1 MSTITKLS
9 RRDFL
14 KTTGFAGGGLLL
26 GLTGTA
32 AAAGAAEHTAFELPP
47 FVSILPD
54 GAIQVGMPASEMG
67 QGIHTGLAALLAE
80 ELKIEMDQ
88 ITSMETIH
96 HPVFRNGPVS
106 YLTSGV
112 LNTQITGGS
121 LSMYAFYGAFRK
133 MGATAREMLR
143 GAAAERWS
151 VSIDQCRAT
160 GGRVTQVATGE
171 SLGYGEL
178 AKDAA
183 RQTVPEDP
191 PLTSPADYRLIGT
204 RVPRVDTPAKIN
216 GSALF
221 GIDIELPGML
231 YGAVRHCPV
240 FDSKLIGVDD
250 SVTKAI
256 PGVIAV
262 IPMESFVIVVAT
274 NTWIAMQ
281 GADALVLQT
290 TGGDPGFGDVDI
302 DKRLQQA
309 LDGSAPGA
317 VVATEGDS
325 EAALASAA
333 SRMHFE
339 YTVSLQ
345 AHSPMEPPCAT
356 AWITEDRCE
365 VWAPTQV
372 QDSTAMIAGM
382 ISQFPPEKIHIH
394 TPYLGGSFGRK
405 TSPDYV
411 VPALV
416 ASKVTGHP
424 VKVTWSR
431 TEDIQHDKYLP
442 PFRVRIDVG
451 LDDNGVPGSLS
462 AKLAGP
468 SPSLPMVQMV
478 GQYFPPWLGEDG
490 YDWAVCVGMFDFSTR
505 AGSYPIPNLEVGYV
519 PTDIPVPVG
528 FWRSIGTVHNAFALE
543 SALDEIAHARELDPI
558 ALRSQLLKD
567 NSRALAVL
575 DRVTEVSNWGGTLT
589 EGRYQGMG
597 YIYYL
602 ECYQAQVA
610 EVSVDN
616 RGRVKV
622 HRITCVID
630 CGQAINPAIVEAQI
644 QGAIIYALSATLKR
658 QINIEN
664 GRVVQG
670 NFDDYPAPK
679 MKEVPA
685 IDVHIINSGE
695 SPAGI
700 GEAGTPL
707 VGPAVANAVFAATGK
722 RVRRLPIMRSDL
734 S

>member
-1 MSTITKLS
+1 MSTINNLS

-14 KTTGFAGGGLLL
+14 KTTGLAGGGLLL
-26 GLTGTA
+26 GLA
-32 AAAGAAEHTAFELPP
+32 DAVSVQGATEGSTFELPP
-47 FVSILPD
+47 FVSIFPD
-54 GAIQVGMPASEMG
+54 GSIHVGMPASEMG
-67 QGIHTGLAALLAE
+67 QGIHTGLGALLAE
-80 ELKIEMDQ
+80 ELEIEMDQ
-88 ITSMETIH
+88 ITSMKTIH
-96 HPVFRNGPVS
+96 HPAFRNGPVS
-106 YLTSGV
+106 YLTGGV
-112 LNTQITGGS
+112 LNMQITGGS

-143 GAAAERWS
+143 SAAAERWGVS
-151 VSIDQCRAT
+151 VEQCLA
-160 GGRVTQVATGE
+160 GDGRITQVATGE

-178 AKDAA
+178 ASDAA
-183 RQTVPEDP
+183 RQLVPENP
-191 PLTSPADYRLIGT
+191 SLKSPTDYRLIGK
-204 RVPRVDTPAKIN
+204 RVPRVDTPGKID
-216 GSALF
+216 GSAVF

-240 FDSKLIGVDD
+240 FDSKLSSVDD
-250 SVTKAI
+250 SATKAI
-256 PGVIAV
+256 SGVIAV
-262 IPMESFVIVVAT
+262 IPMENSVIVVAT

-281 GADALVLQT
+281 GADALVLQS
-290 TGGDPGFGDVDI
+290 TGGDTSFGDADI

-309 LDGSAPGA
+309 LDGSDSGA
-317 VVATEGDS
+317 VVATEGDAK
-325 EAALASAA
+325 AALAAAA
-333 SRMHFE
+333 STMQFD
-339 YTVSLQ
+339 YATSLQ

-356 AWITEDRCE
+356 ARITKDGCE

-372 QDSTAMIAGM
+372 QDSAAMMAGM
-382 ISQFPPEKIHIH
+382 ISGLPPEKIHIH

-405 TSPDYV
+405 TSPDYII
-411 VPALV
+411 PALV

-431 TEDIQHDKYLP
+431 TEDVQHDQYLP

-451 LDDNGVPGSLS
+451 LDDNGVPSSLS

-478 GQYFPPWLGEDG
+478 GRYFPPWLGADG
-490 YDWAVCVGMFDFSTR
+490 FDWVACAGMFDFSSR
-505 AGSYPIPNLEVGYV
+505 PGSYSIPNLEVGYV
-519 PTDIPVPVG
+519 PTAIPVPVG

-543 SALDEIAHARELDPI
+543 SAIDEIAHAGNLDPI
-558 ALRSQLLKD
+558 ALRSQLLKG

-575 DRVTEVSNWGGTLT
+575 DRVTEVSNWGGTLA
-589 EGRYQGMG
+589 EGHYQGMG

-602 ECYQAQVA
+602 EGYQAQVA
-610 EVSVDN
+610 EVSVDK

-679 MKEVPA
+679 LKEVPA
-685 IDVHIINSGE
+685 IDVHIINGGE
-695 SPAGI
+695 SPGGI